1 MQTFLKLGFFTTIMH
16 INWISNT
23 QKIIETFTGT
33 YVDHLETIHVMKYS
47 LKIVASHMQMGMHE
61 CIMLPHGDIQS
72 LKGSYTTARHRHF
85 VLTSFLGGS
94 LY

>member
-1 MQTFLKLGFFTTIMH
+1 MH

-23 QKIIETFTGT
+23 QKIIETSTGT
-33 YVDHLETIHVMKYS
+33 DVDHMETIMKYS
-47 LKIVASHMQMGMHE
+47 LKIVASDMQMGMHE
-61 CIMLPHGDIQS
+61 CIMLPHGDTQS